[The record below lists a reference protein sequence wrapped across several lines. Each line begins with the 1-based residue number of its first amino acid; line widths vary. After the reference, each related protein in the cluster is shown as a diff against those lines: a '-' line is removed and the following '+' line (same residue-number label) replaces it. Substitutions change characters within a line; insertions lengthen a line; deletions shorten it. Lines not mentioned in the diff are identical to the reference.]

1 MFLPEDGGPDTDF
14 LKAVAFGD
22 VDRAARFLRNGQKA
36 QSKSQ
41 HDCSAIHRAVMNCHQ
56 DSQLRMV
63 QLLIDFGAD
72 VNERHMN
79 KTPLHWAA
87 KSGASAVARLL
98 LTNGAD
104 PNIAGDFEITPLHVA
119 AASGAGAITFA
130 KLLLENGAD
139 PDIISVCG
147 TPLLLAASSGAST
160 VTRLLL
166 ENGADPNRTRGGDT
180 PLQVSAYKNNA
191 EVAQLL
197 LKGGA
202 TVSSQCL
209 CNRLRVMESHSIML
223 FRAKLHVWAK
233 DTVQSD
239 TGFKCVF
246 LQGCSRTGT
255 LLGSLQGNTDVL
267 HLIGRFLD
275 IQSHIVVNRLRQA
288 VSSIESIEWENHDE
302 RGTLPVPNQ
311 PRSDQMWDI
320 EGEPE
325 PMSMRESEELSDSDD
340 TDRSWA

>member
-14 LKAVAFGD
+14 LKAVALGD

-311 PRSDQMWDI
+311 PRSDQMSDI

-325 PMSMRESEELSDSDD
+325 PMRESEELSDSDD